1 MRGKTSPPMVY
12 REEEEEQKHVAIELC
27 FEIVAGSID
36 ILNWLQRHGN
46 CVSYYKLNRIDN

>member
-1 MRGKTSPPMVY
+1 MRGKTSPPIVY
-12 REEEEEQKHVAIELC
+12 REEEEEQKHVAIEIC
-27 FEIVAGSID
+27 FEIVTGSID